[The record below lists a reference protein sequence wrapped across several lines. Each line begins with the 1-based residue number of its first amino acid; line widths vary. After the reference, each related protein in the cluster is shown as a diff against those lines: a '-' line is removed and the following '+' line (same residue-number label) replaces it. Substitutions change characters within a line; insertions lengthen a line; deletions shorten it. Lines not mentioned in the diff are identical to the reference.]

1 MREGLF
7 VVLEGID
14 GAGTT
19 TQVARLVASLRARGI
34 GALGTREPSDGPIGT
49 QIRQILTGRLV
60 VRSPAGGHA
69 PPGWPTLA
77 LLFAA
82 DRVDHLESEIVPN
95 LRDGVI
101 VVSDRYDHSSVAYQ
115 GAATDDPAGA
125 ARKAAHQT
133 GRAITWPF
141 RKLAEHN
148 KARKEA
154 AEVPISTVSA
164 GATLVATRAV
174 NFRAT
179 ASTSGRIITTIPD
192 GGRVTAVGG
201 SSVSG
206 FYKVTYDGQTGYA
219 WGAYLERENAGSGS
233 TTRTVTLLWQG
244 NWSFLTQCDRWSQG
258 RVTFACQDFRN
269 MPRDFVDNDYWL
281 AAPGSLQGSS
291 NRLCG
296 RRVQVCKGTT
306 CRTATV
312 VERSVEDTS
321 TTWEGSTRLIEDLG
335 GDSGFSSCTRSWGTV
350 TGVTLRY

>member
-1 MREGLF
+1 MPLF
-7 VVLEGID
+7 TLS
-14 GAGTT
+14 
-19 TQVARLVASLRARGI
+19 SLRSVVVGSLCV
-34 GALGTREPSDGPIGT
+34 GLVSLSALSGCAAETEGEADEG
-49 QIRQILTGRLV
+49 V
-60 VRSPAGGHA
+60 AGE
-69 PPGWPTLA
+69 T
-77 LLFAA
+77 
-82 DRVDHLESEIVPN
+82 EE
-95 LRDGVI
+95 
-101 VVSDRYDHSSVAYQ
+101 
-115 GAATDDPAGA
+115 
-125 ARKAAHQT
+125 
-133 GRAITWPF
+133 AITG
-141 RKLAEHN
+141 
-148 KARKEA
+148 
-154 AEVPISTVSA
+154 TVNA

-206 FYKVTYDGQTGYA
+206 FYKVTYNGQTGYA
-219 WGAYLERENAGSGS
+219 WGAYLERESAGSGS